1 MGKPSGLHLEQVAAT
16 SCHEDCPWCSMH
28 VTKRKN
34 ANHKALPLR
43 GSPFS
48 GCPLISQ
55 GRPRP
60 LRFCFVARPACMR
73 SHFWR
78 GAEQDL
84 ISRGRPRPLR
94 GTPSEPPPLIRN
106 LARFAKFF
114 RDLLFKS
121 FVFHAKTPWFFDF
134 FIVPKNFAI
143 CTKFFLSARQLRDF
157 HRVFFRDLS
166 LCALSRCSLAG

>member
-1 MGKPSGLHLEQVAAT
+1 MVFYACNLER
-16 SCHEDCPWCSMH
+16 P
-28 VTKRKN
+28 KRKN

-106 LARFAKFF
+106 SARFAKFF
-114 RDLLFKS
+114 RDVLFKS
-121 FVFHAKTPWFFDF
+121 FVFHAKTNGFLTFPSF
-134 FIVPKNFAI
+134 PKTSRFAPSSSPAP
-143 CTKFFLSARQLRDF
+143 CNQHRLRG
-157 HRVFFRDLS
+157 RIGCYTQSV
-166 LCALSRCSLAG
+166 A

>member
-1 MGKPSGLHLEQVAAT
+1 MRTANGVLCMQLRAA
-16 SCHEDCPWCSMH
+16 
-28 VTKRKN
+28 KRKN
-34 ANHKALPLR
+34 ANHKALPLS

-121 FVFHAKTPWFFDF
+121 FVFHAKT
-134 FIVPKNFAI
+134 NG
-143 CTKFFLSARQLRDF
+143 FLTFHRSQKLRDLHQVLPQRPATSRF
-157 HRVFFRDLS
+157 SPSFFPRFVS
-166 LCALSRCSLAG
+166 LCSVTLQPRRMTPVLTFMRNG

>member
-1 MGKPSGLHLEQVAAT
+1 MRTANGVLCMQLRAA
-16 SCHEDCPWCSMH
+16 
-28 VTKRKN
+28 KRKN

-73 SHFWR
+73 SRFWR

-94 GTPSEPPPLIRN
+94 GTPSEPPPSHQELGAICQVFS
-106 LARFAKFF
+106 RFALQILCFS
-114 RDLLFKS
+114 RENQ
-121 FVFHAKTPWFFDF
+121 WFFDF

-143 CTKFFLSARQLRDF
+143 CTKFFPSARQLRDL
-157 HRVFFRDLS
+157 HRVFFPRFVS
-166 LCALSRCSLAG
+166 LCSVTLQPRRMTPVLTFMRTG